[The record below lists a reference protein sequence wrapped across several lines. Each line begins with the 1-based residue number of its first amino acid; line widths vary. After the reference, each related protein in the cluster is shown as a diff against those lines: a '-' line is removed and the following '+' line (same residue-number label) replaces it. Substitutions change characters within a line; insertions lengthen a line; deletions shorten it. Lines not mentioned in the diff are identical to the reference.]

1 GQPLEPAGPY
11 RPGRRMRWLCGD
23 IRHLKCVFDDQ
34 GRPDVPTRGRAAARF
49 VADFAHPRTSIDTF
63 ERGDLRPG
71 LTEMNRIVLHH
82 AVGRLR
88 RTPPARWIAAL
99 TQAG

>member
-1 GQPLEPAGPY
+1 
-11 RPGRRMRWLCGD
+11 
-23 IRHLKCVFDDQ
+23 
-34 GRPDVPTRGRAAARF
+34 